1 MKEKNVQIVILIL
14 LSFSIIINIVT
25 YKKNIAYTNVL
36 ETEVRGRMGGFCC
49 AVLSLQDT
57 LNKIQTE
64 KKYTKEDI
72 ELLSRYYRE
81 LSSNKDQLVQMS
93 KKLSIIVKD
102 TEEKAIFHG
111 DINGF
116 LERSLFESGDN
127 VKYEITS
134 EDNEVLESIKLL
146 VVRYYAILTDYE
158 LFIKYEERTE
168 DGGTKT
174 QMGALAYLI
183 RFSDPNWKT
192 VVRLINEVE
201 CDDSKW
207 RESKGSFQLKQLK

>member
-1 MKEKNVQIVILIL
+1 MKGKNIQIVLLIL
-14 LSFSIIINIVT
+14 LSFSIVINIIT
-25 YKKNIAYTNVL
+25 IKRNIAYTNVL

-49 AVLSLQDT
+49 AVLSLQDA

-81 LSSNKDQLVQMS
+81 LSSNKDQLVEMS
-93 KKLSIIVKD
+93 KKLGIIVKD
-102 TEEKAIFHG
+102 TEEKAIFDG

-116 LERSLFESGDN
+116 LIRSLFVSVDN
-127 VKYEITS
+127 VKYDITS

-146 VVRYYAILTDYE
+146 VDRYFAILTDYE

-168 DGGTKT
+168 DGGAKT
-174 QMGALAYLI
+174 QMEPLAYLI

-192 VVRLINEVE
+192 VVTLINEVQ

-207 RESKGSFQLKQLK
+207 RDRIGSFQLKELK